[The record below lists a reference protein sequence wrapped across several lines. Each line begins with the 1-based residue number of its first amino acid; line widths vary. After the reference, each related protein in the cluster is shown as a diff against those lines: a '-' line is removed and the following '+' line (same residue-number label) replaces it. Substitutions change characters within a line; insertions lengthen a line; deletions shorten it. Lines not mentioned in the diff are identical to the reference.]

1 MELPHSTITLKD
13 TCEEWQ
19 SPPISPLTVAE
30 QGLLD
35 ATGRYFQDIEDIQD
49 HGFVQLTAEMKMKE
63 KIIQDD
69 GRKLAFYNLS
79 DEDASKVTDDHLIQ
93 LIKED
98 VKAEELAYI
107 ISRCL

>member
-1 MELPHSTITLKD
+1 
-13 TCEEWQ
+13 
-19 SPPISPLTVAE
+19 
-30 QGLLD
+30 
-35 ATGRYFQDIEDIQD
+35 
-49 HGFVQLTAEMKMKE
+49 MKE